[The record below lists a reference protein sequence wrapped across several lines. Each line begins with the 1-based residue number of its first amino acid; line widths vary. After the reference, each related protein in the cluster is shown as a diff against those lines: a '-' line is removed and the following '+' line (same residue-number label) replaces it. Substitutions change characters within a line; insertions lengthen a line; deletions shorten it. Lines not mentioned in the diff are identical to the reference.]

1 MKKRHFYLLNVSK
14 RFSNIPILLYAEFE
28 LRPVLKIADASL
40 TRDVIV
46 AAVRAARAA
55 AGLGMTFARVEAPVT
70 RFRTLRSDTFTFLN
84 SRNRIQ
90 AGSDLL
96 AAHLNHVRFSRL
108 SSLDCQTRVF
118 IAVALQHGARLN
130 ALQPRLRSAVYIDTY

>member
-1 MKKRHFYLLNVSK
+1 LNLLNVSK
-14 RFSNIPILLYAEFE
+14 CFGNIPFLLDAEFE
-28 LRPVLKIADASL
+28 LRPALKIADARRA
-40 TRDVIV
+40 RDVVV
-46 AAVRAARAA
+46 AAVRAAGAA
-55 AGLGMTFARVEAPVT
+55 VGLRMAFARVEAPVT
-70 RFRTLRSDTFTFLN
+70 RFRTVKSTFTFWN

-130 ALQPRLRSAVYIDTY
+130 AFQPRLQAAVYIDTY